1 MEAAS
6 TPASTTPTTTTT
18 TLTTSGSPLPSQYAH
33 YAQLQQQVADLKIF
47 VAMGTFPIFQPL
59 NVFLGSYC
67 SMRDL
72 SFVASDENNVITTAS
87 DDVDT

>member
-1 MEAAS
+1 METAS

-18 TLTTSGSPLPSQYAH
+18 TLTTSGSPLPSQYE
-33 YAQLQQQVADLKIF
+33 QLQQQVADLKIF

>member
-1 MEAAS
+1 METAS
-6 TPASTTPTTTTT
+6 TPASTTPTTTSPTP
-18 TLTTSGSPLPSQYAH
+18 TTSGSLLPSK
-33 YAQLQQQVADLKIF
+33 YAQLQQQVADLK
-47 VAMGTFPIFQPL
+47 IFQPL

>member
-1 MEAAS
+1 MVAAS
-6 TPASTTPTTTTT
+6 TSASTTPTPTTTT
-18 TLTTSGSPLPSQYAH
+18 PTTSGSDLAPLPSQ
-33 YAQLQQQVADLKIF
+33 YAQLQQQVADLK
-47 VAMGTFPIFQPL
+47 IFQPL